1 MLLLTN
7 SSSSLFVISKQE
19 LPLPSL
25 PVSPLSPRSSLF
37 SSSAK
42 ELAAKQGRASTTRK
56 SGKCLLSHDLGI
68 SILVLHPGC
77 TSPTSTTTTWTSTAD
92 FLTTLTLAR
101 RSCSGKLLT
110 SPGSSKSS
118 SISKSHRKK
127 SSIFPEKRGEPS
139 TKTWSGASLLL
150 RAALARL
157 SSS

>member
-1 MLLLTN
+1 M
-7 SSSSLFVISKQE
+7 ISKQE

-42 ELAAKQGRASTTRK
+42 ELVAKQGRASTIPK

-77 TSPTSTTTTWTSTAD
+77 TSPTSTTTTWLSTAD

-101 RSCSGKLLT
+101 QSCSGKLLT

-118 SISKSHRKK
+118 LISKSHRKK
-127 SSIFPEKRGEPS
+127 NSLIFPETREEPS